1 MGFHSVGDSKCT
13 LPQWEAQEVDIVCFA
28 GPFVQNFLT
37 RSSCGCFFEMNFR
50 IYVHMFICH
59 MFIISLIPES
69 TAIPGTR
76 LFRPWGSKRRRMTSA
91 RSPRK
96 SNNNWWR
103 RSVSWRTWI
112 ESNQPK
118 IPRSSFW
125 RSQDSRIQRM
135 VSNQILGIGLM
146 SIPDNLKLWCQSS
159 KSFETQCPEFQVKFW
174 FHLNISQ
181 DHRVVSYRCRMFL
194 GHWVTDLDKADL
206 DLTQRKTEF
215 EIFSE
220 NSSTHTALIWTLC
233 FTWLH

>member
-1 MGFHSVGDSKCT
+1 MVLPEACVNLVLIRQRCKPDQVEKMGFHSVGDSTCT
-13 LPQWEAQEVDIVCFA
+13 LPQWEAREVYILARFA

-59 MFIISLIPES
+59 MFIMSLIPES
-69 TAIPGTR
+69 TAIGTR

-125 RSQDSRIQRM
+125 RSQDCRIWRM
-135 VSNQILGIGLM
+135 VSNQIPGIGLI

-159 KSFETQCPEFQVKFW
+159 KSFETHCPEFQWSNSSSDF
-174 FHLNISQ
+174 IS
-181 DHRVVSYRCRMFL
+181 RYLKIIVSCHIVAGCF
-194 GHWVTDLDKADL
+194 WVTESLI
-206 DLTQRKTEF
+206 LTK
-215 EIFSE
+215 
-220 NSSTHTALIWTLC
+220 LI
-233 FTWLH
+233 